1 MWCGVVK
8 GSQTNSWKV
17 SHYLFDYLRKLVS
30 FIITHA
36 FYFTSIFLLFII
48 LLKKKPKKTPR
59 NKIRETILHT
69 SSVMKFSLQHACFP
83 SQ

>member
-17 SHYLFDYLRKLVS
+17 SHYLFDYLRKLVF
-30 FIITHA
+30 FIMTHA
-36 FYFTSIFLLFII
+36 FYFTFIFLLFII
-48 LLKKKPKKTPR
+48 LLKKKKKTR
-59 NKIRETILHT
+59 NKIRETIPHT

>member
-48 LLKKKPKKTPR
+48 LLKKNQKKHQEIKFEKQFYTP
-59 NKIRETILHT
+59 
-69 SSVMKFSLQHACFP
+69 VP
-83 SQ
+83 

>member
-36 FYFTSIFLLFII
+36 FYFTLIFLLFIM
-48 LLKKKPKKTPR
+48 LLKKKNKTKKHQEIKFEKQFYTP
-59 NKIRETILHT
+59 
-69 SSVMKFSLQHACFP
+69 VP
-83 SQ
+83 